1 MVGIHDTGNPGEND
15 FDPRLLSPKSLHE
28 DSGLELEGSGLDP
41 AGSGPSDAEKTLRPQ
56 VLEEYIGQQKIKD
69 NLFLFMEAARQRGD
83 ALDHVLLA
91 GPPGL
96 GKTTLAHIIA
106 REMGSQ
112 IHTITGPNVEKKGD
126 LAAILTN
133 LQPRDVL
140 FIDEVHRLQKTIEE
154 VLYGAME
161 DFKLDLIIGQGP
173 GARTLRI
180 DLPKF
185 TLVGATTRTGLLS
198 SPLRDRFGVQLR
210 LDFYPIEELEKIV
223 KRSSKLLGIE
233 IHDTGANE
241 IAKRSRGT
249 PRIANRLLKRVR
261 DFAQVRRNARL
272 IDRDTAREAL
282 SLFEV
287 DHRGLDPMDRKLLLT
302 LIEKFDGGPVGIDTM
317 SSAIGE
323 ERDTLED
330 VYEPYLI
337 QEGFLQRTSRGRMAT
352 RIAYEH
358 LGFVWEDRLAL
369 TQPQAQIP
377 FDLNKS

>member
-1 MVGIHDTGNPGEND
+1 MKSDDQAEKSR
-15 FDPRLLSPKSLHE
+15 RLVSAAVA
-28 DSGLELEGSGLDP
+28 LEPQQDGQTEQS
-41 AGSGPSDAEKTLRPQ
+41 AEKTLRPAF
-56 VLEEYIGQQKIKD
+56 LEEYVGQKKAKE
-69 NLFLFMEAARQRGD
+69 NLSLFMEAARQRGD

-96 GKTTLAHIIA
+96 GKTTLAHIVA
-106 REMGSQ
+106 HEMGTQ
-112 IHTITGPNVEKKGD
+112 IHCVTGPNVEKKGD
-126 LAAILTN
+126 LAAILSN

-140 FIDEVHRLQKTIEE
+140 FIDEIHRLQKTIEE

-173 GARTLRI
+173 AARTLRI

-210 LDFYPIEELEKIV
+210 LEFYPVEELEKIV
-223 KRSSKLLGIE
+223 RRSAGLLGIQVE
-233 IHDTGANE
+233 ESGANE

-261 DFAQVRRNARL
+261 DFAQVRLKKAAGVVV
-272 IDRDTAREAL
+272 DRDTARAAL
-282 SLFEV
+282 ALFEV
-287 DHRGLDPMDRKLLLT
+287 DERGLDPMDRRLLAT
-302 LIEKFDGGPVGIDTM
+302 IIEKFDGGPVGIETL
-317 SSAIGE
+317 SSALGE

-337 QEGFLQRTSRGRMAT
+337 QEGFLQRTPRGRTAT
-352 RIAYEH
+352 RLAYEH
-358 LGFVWEDRLAL
+358 LGIGWEGKNV
-369 TQPQAQIP
+369 AQDP
-377 FDLNKS
+377 LL

>member
-1 MVGIHDTGNPGEND
+1 MSSNFPDDPGSND
-15 FDPRLLSPKSLHE
+15 FDPRLVSPKSLLE
-28 DSGLELEGSGLDP
+28 DEGSES
-41 AGSGPSDAEKTLRPQ
+41 ASAHAPSDAEKTLRPQ
-56 VLEEYIGQQKIKD
+56 VLDEYIGQHKIKD

-161 DFKLDLIIGQGP
+161 DYKLDIIIGQGP

-210 LDFYPIEELEKIV
+210 LDFYPIDELEKII
-223 KRSSKLLGIE
+223 KRSSGLLGIE

-261 DFAQVRRNARL
+261 DFAQVRRNAGL

-287 DHRGLDPMDRKLLLT
+287 DGRGLDPLDRKFLLI
-302 LIEKFDGGPVGIDTM
+302 LIEKFDGGPVGIDTL

-337 QEGFLQRTSRGRMAT
+337 QQGFLQRTSRGRMAT
-352 RIAYEH
+352 RISYEH
-358 LGFVWEDRLAL
+358 LGFAWDERSAVA
-369 TQPQAQIP
+369 QQQVQIP
-377 FDLNKS
+377 LDLSKS

>member
-1 MVGIHDTGNPGEND
+1 MEIERNTEAGRLVSSELLQESPGKSEETIE
-15 FDPRLLSPKSLHE
+15 KSLR
-28 DSGLELEGSGLDP
+28 
-41 AGSGPSDAEKTLRPQ
+41 PS
-56 VLEEYIGQQKIKD
+56 VLGEYIGQKKVKE
-69 NLFLFMEAARQRGD
+69 NLSLFMEAARQRGD

-106 REMGSQ
+106 HEMGTQ
-112 IHTITGPNVEKKGD
+112 IHCVTGPNVEKKGD

-133 LQPRDVL
+133 LQAGDVL
-140 FIDEVHRLQKTIEE
+140 FIDEVHRLQKLIEE
-154 VLYGAME
+154 VLYSAME

-173 GARTLRI
+173 AARTLRL

-210 LDFYPIEELEKIV
+210 LDFYPPEELEKIV
-223 KRSSKLLGIE
+223 LRSAKLLSVE
-233 IHDTGANE
+233 IDPSGSSE
-241 IAKRSRGT
+241 IASRSRGT

-261 DFAQVRRNARL
+261 DFAQVRAKGAPGASTR
-272 IDRDTAREAL
+272 IDRAIAQAAL
-282 SLFEV
+282 AMFEV
-287 DHRGLDPMDRKLLLT
+287 DARGLDWMDRKLLLT
-302 LIEKFDGGPVGIDTM
+302 IIDKFDGGPVGIETL

-337 QEGFLQRTSRGRMAT
+337 QEGLLQRTSRGRMAT
-352 RIAYEH
+352 RLAFEH
-358 LGFVWEDRLAL
+358 LGRTWMDRPTQLSL
-369 TQPQAQIP
+369 T
-377 FDLNKS
+377 D

>member
-1 MVGIHDTGNPGEND
+1 MGDSTEDQRLVSPIELNETEVGQDQNQEQ
-15 FDPRLLSPKSLHE
+15 S
-28 DSGLELEGSGLDP
+28 
-41 AGSGPSDAEKTLRPQ
+41 LRPSFMG
-56 VLEEYIGQQKIKD
+56 EYIGQKKVKE
-69 NLFLFMEAARQRGD
+69 NLSLFMEAARKRGD

-106 REMGSQ
+106 HEMGTQ
-112 IHTITGPNVEKKGD
+112 IHTVTGPNVDKKGD

-133 LQPRDVL
+133 LQPKDVL

-161 DFKLDLIIGQGP
+161 DYKLDLIIGQGP
-173 GARTLRI
+173 AARTLRI

-210 LDFYPIEELEKIV
+210 LDFYPVEELEKIV
-223 KRSSKLLGIE
+223 YRSAQLLE
-233 IHDTGANE
+233 IQIDPSGASE

-261 DFAQVRRNARL
+261 DYAQVRGPNASGQPR
-272 IDRDTAREAL
+272 IDRAIAQAAL
-282 SLFEV
+282 ALFEV
-287 DHRGLDPMDRKLLLT
+287 DHRGLDPMDRKFLAA
-302 LIEKFDGGPVGIDTM
+302 LIQKFDGGPTGIETL
-317 SSAIGE
+317 SSALGE

-337 QEGFLQRTSRGRMAT
+337 QEGFLQRTPRGRVAT
-352 RIAYEH
+352 RLAYDH
-358 LGFVWEDRLAL
+358 LGEIWEA
-369 TQPQAQIP
+369 
-377 FDLNKS
+377 KV

>member
-1 MVGIHDTGNPGEND
+1 MQSKD
-15 FDPRLLSPKSLHE
+15 FSRILDPELETEISGVPEHNLEKSLR
-28 DSGLELEGSGLDP
+28 
-41 AGSGPSDAEKTLRPQ
+41 PSFM
-56 VLEEYIGQQKIKD
+56 EEYIGQKKVKE
-69 NLFLFMEAARQRGD
+69 NLSLFMEAARGRGD

-106 REMGSQ
+106 HEMGAQ
-112 IHTITGPNVEKKGD
+112 IHTVTGPNVEKKGD
-126 LAAILTN
+126 LAAILSN
-133 LQPRDVL
+133 LQPNDVL

-173 GARTLRI
+173 AARTLRI

-210 LDFYPIEELEKIV
+210 LDFYPIEELDLIV
-223 KRSSKLLGIE
+223 HRSAKLLEIE
-233 IHDTGANE
+233 IDSLGAQE

-261 DFAQVRRNARL
+261 DFAQVRGRKSEGVAK
-272 IDRDTAREAL
+272 IDRETAHAAL
-282 SLFEV
+282 LLFEV
-287 DHRGLDPMDRKLLLT
+287 DSRGLDPMDRKFLLT
-302 LIEKFDGGPVGIDTM
+302 IIEKFDGGPVGIETL

-330 VYEPYLI
+330 VYEPFLL
-337 QEGFLQRTSRGRMAT
+337 QEGFIQRTSRGRMAT
-352 RIAYEH
+352 RIAFEH
-358 LGFVWEDRLAL
+358 LGKVWESKD
-369 TQPQAQIP
+369 AQFELIP
-377 FDLNKS
+377 

>member
-1 MVGIHDTGNPGEND
+1 MSSNFPDEPGSND
-15 FDPRLLSPKSLHE
+15 FDPRLVSPKSLLE
-28 DSGLELEGSGLDP
+28 DEGSES
-41 AGSGPSDAEKTLRPQ
+41 ASASAPSDAEKTLRPQ
-56 VLEEYIGQQKIKD
+56 VLDEYIGQHKIKD

-161 DFKLDLIIGQGP
+161 DYKLDIIIGQGP

-210 LDFYPIEELEKIV
+210 LDFYPIDELERII
-223 KRSSKLLGIE
+223 KRSSGLLGIE

-261 DFAQVRRNARL
+261 DFAQVRRNAAL

-287 DHRGLDPMDRKLLLT
+287 DGRGLDPLDRKFLLI
-302 LIEKFDGGPVGIDTM
+302 LIEKFDGGPVGIDTL

-337 QEGFLQRTSRGRMAT
+337 QQGFLQRTSRGRMAT
-352 RIAYEH
+352 RISYEH
-358 LGFVWEDRLAL
+358 LGFAWDERSAVA
-369 TQPQAQIP
+369 QQQAQIP
-377 FDLNKS
+377 LDLNKS